1 MLEHLIQYTHSDKR
15 YNEDVSAVGNDYMF
29 VIDGATGLGANDVM
43 GCGDDA
49 RWFAQTMKEHI
60 QKHIHDELPLTEIV
74 CQAIRDTR
82 SRYRQDVEKMKK
94 IDMPSGCIALFR
106 LKDKKLEFF
115 GLGDTCGVIELRD
128 GQILMIAD
136 ERLEALDHSV
146 IQEMVRISAERG
158 IPLSETRPFVKDQ
171 LIYNRNL
178 RNTEK
183 GYYALDLTE
192 AGPAHAFVRT
202 WPVESVRRIACMSDG
217 FSQILDYP
225 GHHDLSALLD
235 AIEADHEQV
244 ARQLYDLQEE
254 DSACRVVPRL
264 KKRDDA
270 TMTFAKIC

>member
-136 ERLEALDHSV
+136 NSLRPSRINLLLKSGGRIRIKLIIALRSFFVNANTTAFFRHLSYNCQKFHT
-146 IQEMVRISAERG
+146 IFSFISG
-158 IPLSETRPFVKDQ
+158 
-171 LIYNRNL
+171 
-178 RNTEK
+178 
-183 GYYALDLTE
+183 
-192 AGPAHAFVRT
+192 
-202 WPVESVRRIACMSDG
+202 
-217 FSQILDYP
+217 
-225 GHHDLSALLD
+225 
-235 AIEADHEQV
+235 
-244 ARQLYDLQEE
+244 
-254 DSACRVVPRL
+254 
-264 KKRDDA
+264 
-270 TMTFAKIC
+270 

>member
-1 MLEHLIQYTHSDKR
+1 M
-15 YNEDVSAVGNDYMF
+15 
-29 VIDGATGLGANDVM
+29 
-43 GCGDDA
+43 
-49 RWFAQTMKEHI
+49 
-60 QKHIHDELPLTEIV
+60 
-74 CQAIRDTR
+74 
-82 SRYRQDVEKMKK
+82 
-94 IDMPSGCIALFR
+94 
-106 LKDKKLEFF
+106 
-115 GLGDTCGVIELRD
+115 
-128 GQILMIAD
+128 
-136 ERLEALDHSV
+136 
-146 IQEMVRISAERG
+146 
-158 IPLSETRPFVKDQ
+158 KDQ

-225 GHHDLSALLD
+225 SHHDLSALLD